1 VVVES
6 WLSRPVELNTS
17 PESCRCCCDAAKTPP
32 CFGQPPGARWWG
44 IDVLAPFTVGGCA
57 RGNQALCG
65 SSGPGE
71 TARYAAGLAVG
82 RYVAARVLSA
92 RWLHR
97 LARCEQ
103 CVSARW
109 SASARVAGGRG
120 LLPGERDPKRCVR
133 VGWSA
138 SPSAVGDSVLPSR
151 GARSEAVRLC
161 RVERLTI
168 DRRTIH
174 ESPLSREIRAV
185 RRRASP
191 LLTVARR
198 LCRGMPSFTRRS
210 RLRCAHPPSAVSRA
224 MGASS
229 TTSRSPAN
237 PYQCLVPGFALAN
250 LVSGLAHTTI
260 SDRSTRADHPGVRI
274 KS

>member
-1 VVVES
+1 MPRKRRPAPANPRALAGGALTCWRRSQWEAATAAIRRFVGRVGLARRRGMPPG
-6 WLSRPVELNTS
+6 WPWGDTSRPV
-17 PESCRCCCDAAKTPP
+17 SCP
-32 CFGQPPGARWWG
+32 Q
-44 IDVLAPFTVGGCA
+44 GGCIGWQDA
-57 RGNQALCG
+57 
-65 SSGPGE
+65 
-71 TARYAAGLAVG
+71 
-82 RYVAARVLSA
+82 
-92 RWLHR
+92 
-97 LARCEQ
+97 Q

-198 LCRGMPSFTRRS
+198 LCRGVPSFTRRS

-274 KS
+274 KSRICEKF

>member
-44 IDVLAPFTVGGCA
+44 IDVLAPFTVGGCDC
-57 RGNQALCG
+57 GNQALCG

-82 RYVAARVLSA
+82 YTSRPVSCPQGE
-92 RWLHR
+92 LHR
-97 LARCEQ
+97 LARCER

-120 LLPGERDPKRCVR
+120 LPPGERDPKRCVR

-138 SPSAVGDSVLPSR
+138 SLSAVGDSVLPSR

-210 RLRCAHPPSAVSRA
+210 RLRCAHPPTPFHAQWVRPRQQVDLLQTHTSAWFQ
-224 MGASS
+224 GLC
-229 TTSRSPAN
+229 SP
-237 PYQCLVPGFALAN
+237 
-250 LVSGLAHTTI
+250 TW
-260 SDRSTRADHPGVRI
+260 
-274 KS
+274 